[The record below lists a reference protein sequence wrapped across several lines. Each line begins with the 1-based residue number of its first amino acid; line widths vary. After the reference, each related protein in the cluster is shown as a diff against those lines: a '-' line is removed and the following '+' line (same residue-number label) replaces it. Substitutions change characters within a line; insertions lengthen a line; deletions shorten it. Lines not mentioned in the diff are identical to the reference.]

1 MRMFNKWWKKAILI
15 IVLLAISV
23 ISIHKTVW
31 IPGQAC
37 EQKSDMEDTKGAL
50 TKFVYLFDLM
60 GFGPGPDNDEGIL
73 TLRDTAF
80 LETEEFAECL
90 GGRHTVQYTLYK
102 VIKKTNPF
110 S

>member
-1 MRMFNKWWKKAILI
+1 MRTFNKWWKFAAVVT
-15 IVLLAISV
+15 VLLAIS
-23 ISIHKTVW
+23 IIGIHKTVW

-37 EQKSDMEDTKGAL
+37 EQMSNMEDTKNEL
-50 TKFVYLFDLM
+50 TKFVKLFDLM

-73 TLRDTAF
+73 ALRDTAF

-90 GGRHTVQYTLYK
+90 GGRHTVQYTIYK
-102 VIKKTNPF
+102 VVKKVNPF